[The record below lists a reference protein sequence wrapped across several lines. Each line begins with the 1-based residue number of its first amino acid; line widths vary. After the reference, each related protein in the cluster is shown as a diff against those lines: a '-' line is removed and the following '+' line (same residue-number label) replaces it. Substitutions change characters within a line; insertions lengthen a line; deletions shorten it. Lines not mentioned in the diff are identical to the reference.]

1 MAITEMVLVDSP
13 TYHSSRDGQSQ
24 GNAQA
29 PTSRPLVVY
38 SPLFHLGM
46 GRWLRTRETAL
57 SVLVSHTLIPVF
69 GSIGCV
75 KGKTLA
81 HKFVGDFI
89 GDSMGGV
96 RKSGKKP

>member
-1 MAITEMVLVDSP
+1 MECPS
-13 TYHSSRDGQSQ
+13 
-24 GNAQA
+24 
-29 PTSRPLVVY
+29 
-38 SPLFHLGM
+38 LFPLGM
-46 GRWLRTRETAL
+46 GRWLRTRENEL

-81 HKFVGDFI
+81 HKFVGDFM

>member
-1 MAITEMVLVDSP
+1 MVA
-13 TYHSSRDGQSQ
+13 QSHD
-24 GNAQA
+24 NVQA
-29 PTSRPLVVY
+29 PTNRPLVECP
-38 SPLFHLGM
+38 SLFPLGM
-46 GRWLRTRETAL
+46 GRWLRTRENEL

-81 HKFVGDFI
+81 HKFVGDFT